1 MTPSMGRRG
10 QRFSGMDQQPALL
23 LIFII
28 ALLTA
33 MAGRLA
39 WLQLAHGSE
48 NRVLADENRVR
59 LVPRSPMRGRLLDR
73 RGRLMAGNRL
83 TYNLYLLPKELNDA
97 RWQQLQPRL
106 ANLLQ
111 IPADR
116 LNHQRQSG
124 LNPDGYRIE
133 LIADLKPDQVL
144 RLKEQQVNLQGLQ
157 VDQDYRRSY
166 TYGALGAH
174 VLGYTSPITDAEYQY
189 LEEKGYRIQDR
200 IGRIGIE
207 AVYENHLRGEW
218 GGQQLEVNA
227 AGEVQR
233 VLGDKQAKAGKDL
246 TLTLDLDLQRAADE
260 ALGTVAKG
268 AIVALDP
275 RTGAVRAMASKPN
288 YDPNIFSRNIN
299 TAEWKFLNRTEAPLL
314 NRALQGFPP
323 ASTFKIVTTAAGIE
337 SGLMNAKSTLPTF
350 NSFCYAGMCYG
361 DHGSFGAIGF
371 PLALAVSSNSF
382 YYQVGLKVGEAEL
395 FKAARR
401 FGYGSYTGIELKT
414 EESPGLL
421 GDAAWKKQVLKEAWT
436 PVDTIT
442 SAIGQGALQVTPLQ
456 MARLYAAVANGGN
469 LVTPHLVEG
478 KHVPK
483 PQGMGLKADTIKMLH
498 QGLRRAVTEGTA
510 KVLAD
515 PNLPAVA
522 GKTGTGEDPPRPDHA
537 WFGGY
542 APAEKPQLVIV
553 AFAENSGGYGGTV
566 SAPMVKKLMEVFF
579 KKMPAQA
586 ALTNSGAK
594 PTTWP

>member
-1 MTPSMGRRG
+1 MTPYMGRRG

-144 RLKEQQVNLQGLQ
+144 RLKEQQANLQGLQ

>member
-1 MTPSMGRRG
+1 
-10 QRFSGMDQQPALL
+10 
-23 LIFII
+23 
-28 ALLTA
+28 
-33 MAGRLA
+33 
-39 WLQLAHGSE
+39 
-48 NRVLADENRVR
+48 VR

-97 RWQQLQPRL
+97 RWRQLQPRL

-144 RLKEQQVNLQGLQ
+144 RLKEQQANLQGLQ

-189 LEEKGYRIQDR
+189 LAEKGYRIQDR

-246 TLTLDLDLQRAADE
+246 ILTLDLDLQRAADE

-361 DHGSFGAIGF
+361 DHGSFGTIGF

-483 PQGMGLKADTIKMLH
+483 PHGMGLKADTIKMLH

-566 SAPMVKKLMEVFF
+566 SAPMVKKVMEVFF